1 MNHNLNV
8 ELEKITRSW
17 VAGMGWDICIIIF
30 TFLILIIVVGKGSN
44 HNKNNS
50 VKLYKSLKVNFQGAL
65 LLKKKKSVFCFHL
78 CTHMCGASIY
88 PKRASAPPGTGV
100 CR

>member
-65 LLKKKKSVFCFHL
+65 LLKKKKKCVLLSSVH
-78 CTHMCGASIY
+78 THVWC
-88 PKRASAPPGTGV
+88 
-100 CR
+100 